1 MRSEFSE
8 SSAAVGAED
17 VVEKDLIDVVASE
30 DFEVVRDNK
39 GLIWKV
45 GFSRFFAFS
54 FKRVGVEENK
64 RARRPAQLG
73 NLGEKQTEMVGVV
86 KRSLFK
92 YSMSSNLNRVTTEN
106 A

>member
-64 RARRPAQLG
+64 RVRRPAQLG
-73 NLGEKQTEMVGVV
+73 NLGVKQTEMVGV
-86 KRSLFK
+86 KRSLLIN
-92 YSMSSNLNRVTTEN
+92 SMSSNVNRVTTEN